1 MTTQRNTKRG
11 LAFLGIFVLGLL
23 AGGFFAVQYGN
34 YQAQRSAEATAQ
46 LTLEGV
52 DFCQTLIQ
60 AMAEGDQE
68 TLFAHYQGAEGM
80 EPELQRAL
88 RQRLAFFDGLPLS
101 YGICQEGAVRE
112 ASPTSYS
119 AAYDL
124 VFQADG
130 PLPAAAQSWLPD
142 YALEAVQ
149 ATGTLTVT
157 IQITKTEEAPWAYT
171 LVSAGDI
178 AI

>member
-1 MTTQRNTKRG
+1 M
-11 LAFLGIFVLGLL
+11 
-23 AGGFFAVQYGN
+23 
-34 YQAQRSAEATAQ
+34 EA
-46 LTLEGV
+46 
-52 DFCQTLIQ
+52 
-60 AMAEGDQE
+60 
-68 TLFAHYQGAEGM
+68 
-80 EPELQRAL
+80 P
-88 RQRLAFFDGLPLS
+88 
-101 YGICQEGAVRE
+101 EGAVRE

-130 PLPAAAQSWLPD
+130 PLPPAAQSWLPD

-171 LVSAGDI
+171 LVSAADHCHLTRGP
-178 AI
+178 AEQKTPGPRGK